1 MVSYLPTTFGKKES
15 WKDIS
20 YHIISMSSGRD
31 LFSLPAGPA
40 DLCFDKNEF
49 MKKTFSVDEFLH
61 ENRNAGSL
69 ENIRDDLGLYLK
81 VLRSAMIE
89 LINQDYADFVDLSA
103 NLIGLDQEIGGIGS
117 PLVKLKQEMLTVK
130 EALEGTMKDISDCL
144 EQKKALRGYKKSLQ
158 SLAKVR
164 TALVKLESLLE
175 SVEKGH
181 ELNPTLLERAALESI
196 QLQFN
201 VKFCSEFLDQEQLQS
216 AERWK
221 NDLLTQLKTYF
232 LNMLER
238 KDLDGLERCL
248 RIYCTLDE
256 CRMAEDVFKTE
267 IVSPYMSR
275 VVSESSLQN
284 SPQGLTGIYNQI
296 LDFISLNMKGLLN
309 LTKKNG
315 KVKGYNFVV
324 NSFWTEVERRMET
337 NMSSIFAP
345 GNPESF
351 YNKYKCTLE
360 FLERIEL
367 IIDDPVE
374 INYFKAH
381 PQYRSFQV
389 RWNLP
394 VYFQIRFQE
403 IGSNLE
409 RVCSLEIDPVKFSSQ
424 QISASQFN
432 LLPFS
437 IALTC
442 ISSCW
447 QDGIYLPQLFQR
459 FLKLT
464 LQLLSRVTTWVDS
477 AVTFPPMASA
487 DSKPESSLKLKL
499 LATLF
504 SDISNLS
511 KKIPQI
517 VNLILSQSP
526 PVLDLTVSQLDEL
539 FFDNRSALT
548 TKLNRL
554 QTLVVQELVQASVP
568 HIKQVSDIPRLYRK
582 TNREVPSKCCQYM
595 EQLIQPSRNFRDQY
609 NSLVGDER
617 LKEFLTDVYGS
628 LTTSYHNTV
637 EEVLTSVQ
645 KTEESLRRL
654 KSLRDRNS
662 ASTAAAS
669 SSSTTAMT
677 DDDKIR
683 LQLQVDVICFVQE
696 IERIGLARGEIEK
709 LDDLMRLVEEATK
722 IRIGSSSQP
731 APHT

>member
-1 MVSYLPTTFGKKES
+1 MPDKWLNN
-15 WKDIS
+15 I
-20 YHIISMSSGRD
+20 GRMTSARE

-69 ENIRDDLGLYLK
+69 EIIRDDLGVYLK

-103 NLIGLDQEIGGIGS
+103 NLIGLDRKISGIET
-117 PLVKLKQEMLTVK
+117 PLGKLKDEILAVK
-130 EALEGTMKDISDCL
+130 EALEGTMRDISDCL

-158 SLAKVR
+158 SLGKVQG
-164 TALVKLESLLE
+164 ALVKLESLLKP
-175 SVEKGH
+175 VEGK
-181 ELNPTLLERAALESI
+181 EKDVNPTLLERAALESI

-201 VKFCSEFLDQEQLQS
+201 IKFCREFLNDEQQKQS
-216 AERWK
+216 EQMK
-221 NDLLTQLKTYF
+221 DSLLDQLKTYF
-232 LNMLER
+232 LRTLEQ
-238 KDLDGLERCL
+238 KDVEGLERCL

-256 CRMAEDVFKTE
+256 CRTAEDVFRGE

-296 LDFISLNMKGLLN
+296 LDFISLHMKNLLT

-315 KVKGYNFVV
+315 KVKGYNFIV

-345 GNPESF
+345 GNPEAF
-351 YNKYKCTLE
+351 YQKYKCTLE
-360 FLERIEL
+360 FLERIEQ
-367 IIDDPVE
+367 IIEDSTE
-374 INYFKAH
+374 IAAFKAH
-381 PQYRSFQV
+381 SQYKSFQV

-409 RVCSLEIDPVKFSSQ
+409 KACSRELEASKFVEQ

-432 LLPFS
+432 LVQFS

-442 ISSCW
+442 ISNCW
-447 QDGIYLPQLFQR
+447 QEGIYLPQLFHR
-459 FLKLT
+459 FFKLT
-464 LQLLSRVTTWVDS
+464 LQLLSRTTSWVDT
-477 AVTFPPMASA
+477 AIAYNFPVSA
-487 DSKPESSLKLKL
+487 DSQMPSLKLKL

-504 SDISNLS
+504 ADINNLS

-517 VNLILSQSP
+517 ITLVVDKAPQSLALTP
-526 PVLDLTVSQLDEL
+526 PQLDEV
-539 FFDNRSALT
+539 FFDNRSTLT

-554 QTLVVQELVQASVP
+554 QTLIVQELVQASIP

-582 TNREVPSKCCQYM
+582 TNRDVPSKCCQYM
-595 EQLIQPSRNFRDQY
+595 ELLVQPSREFRVRYQAM
-609 NSLVGDER
+609 VGDER
-617 LKEFLTDVYGS
+617 LKEFLANVFTC
-628 LTTSYHNTV
+628 LTLNYYQAV
-637 EEVLTSVQ
+637 DEVLTSVQ

-654 KSLRDRNS
+654 KNLRDRNANS
-662 ASTAAAS
+662 A
-669 SSSTTAMT
+669 TTAPTMT
-677 DDDKIR
+677 TSTDRTTMSDDDKIR
-683 LQLQVDVICFVQE
+683 LQLQVDVIHYVQE
-696 IERIGLARGEIEK
+696 IESIGLARGEIEK
-709 LDDLMRLVEEATK
+709 LDELMQLVEEATK
-722 IRIGSSSQP
+722 IRIGSRM
-731 APHT
+731 

>member
-1 MVSYLPTTFGKKES
+1 
-15 WKDIS
+15 
-20 YHIISMSSGRD
+20 MSSARE

-69 ENIRDDLGLYLK
+69 EIIRDDLGVYLK

-89 LINQDYADFVDLSA
+89 LINQDYADFVNLSA
-103 NLIGLDQEIGGIGS
+103 NLIGLDQQISGIGS
-117 PLVKLKQEMLTVK
+117 PLEKLRDEIMAVK
-130 EALEGTMKDISDCL
+130 EALEGTMRDISDCL
-144 EQKKALRGYKKSLQ
+144 EQKKSLRGHKKSLQ
-158 SLAKVR
+158 SLGKVQG
-164 TALVKLESLLE
+164 ALVKLENLLKPGE
-175 SVEKGH
+175 GV
-181 ELNPTLLERAALESI
+181 NPTLLERAALESI

-201 VKFCSEFLDQEQLQS
+201 IKFCREFLNDEQQRHS
-216 AERWK
+216 EQMK
-221 NDLLTQLKTYF
+221 HSLLDQLKTYF
-232 LNMLER
+232 LRTLEQ
-238 KDLDGLERCL
+238 KNVDGLERCL

-256 CRMAEDVFKTE
+256 CRTAEEVFKGE

-296 LDFISLNMKGLLN
+296 LDFVSLYMKNLLT

-315 KVKGYNFVV
+315 KVKGYNFIV

-345 GNPESF
+345 GNPEAF
-351 YNKYKCTLE
+351 YQKYKCTLE
-360 FLERIEL
+360 FLERIEQ
-367 IIDDPVE
+367 IIEDPTE
-374 INYFKAH
+374 IVAFKAH
-381 PQYRSFQV
+381 SQYKSFQV

-409 RVCSLEIDPVKFSSQ
+409 KACSRDLEATKFAEQ

-432 LLPFS
+432 LVQFS

-442 ISSCW
+442 ISNCW
-447 QDGIYLPQLFQR
+447 QEGIYLPQLFHR
-459 FLKLT
+459 FFKLT
-464 LQLLSRVTTWVDS
+464 LQLLSRTTTWVDS
-477 AVTFPPMASA
+477 AIAFNFPAST
-487 DSKPESSLKLKL
+487 DSQTPSLKLKL

-517 VNLILSQSP
+517 VTLVLEKAPVSLALTP
-526 PVLDLTVSQLDEL
+526 PQLDEA
-539 FFDNRSALT
+539 FFDNRSTLT

-554 QTLVVQELVQASVP
+554 QTLIVQELVQASIP

-582 TNREVPSKCCQYM
+582 TNRDVPSRCCQYM
-595 EQLIQPSRNFRDQY
+595 ELLVQPSREFRERY
-609 NSLVGDER
+609 HGMVGGDER
-617 LKEFLTDVYGS
+617 LKEFLANVFTF
-628 LTTSYHNTV
+628 LTLNYYQAV
-637 EEVLTSVQ
+637 DEVLTSVQ

-654 KSLRDRNS
+654 KNLRDRN
-662 ASTAAAS
+662 ANPTTAAAATS
-669 SSSTTAMT
+669 SMSTSTDRTTMS

-683 LQLQVDVICFVQE
+683 LQLQVDVIHYVQE
-696 IERIGLARGEIEK
+696 IESIGLARGEIEK
-709 LDDLMRLVEEATK
+709 LDELTQLVEEATK
-722 IRIGSSSQP
+722 IRIGSRM
-731 APHT
+731 

>member
-1 MVSYLPTTFGKKES
+1 MASA
-15 WKDIS
+15 
-20 YHIISMSSGRD
+20 RD

-69 ENIRDDLGLYLK
+69 EIIRDDLGVYLK

-103 NLIGLDQEIGGIGS
+103 NLIGLDQQINGIETPLEKLRDEIMA
-117 PLVKLKQEMLTVK
+117 VR
-130 EALEGTMKDISDCL
+130 EALEGTMREISDCL

-158 SLAKVR
+158 SLGKVQD
-164 TALVKLESLLE
+164 ALVKLESLL
-175 SVEKGH
+175 
-181 ELNPTLLERAALESI
+181 NPIDGRDEVNPILLERAALESI

-201 VKFCSEFLDQEQLQS
+201 IKFCRDFLNNEQQQHSEQM
-216 AERWK
+216 K
-221 NDLLTQLKTYF
+221 NSLLGQLKRYF
-232 LNMLER
+232 LRTLKQN
-238 KDLDGLERCL
+238 DDDGLERCL

-256 CRMAEDVFKTE
+256 CRTAEEVFKTE
-267 IVSPYMSR
+267 IVSPYMTR

-296 LDFISLNMKGLLN
+296 LDFVSLHMKSLLT

-315 KVKGYNFVV
+315 KVKGYNFIV

-345 GNPESF
+345 GNPEAF
-351 YNKYKCTLE
+351 YQKYKCTLE

-367 IIDDPVE
+367 IIEDPAE
-374 INYFKAH
+374 ITGFKAH
-381 PQYRSFQV
+381 SQYKSFQV

-409 RVCSLEIDPVKFSSQ
+409 KACSRELDAAKFSTE

-432 LLPFS
+432 LVQFS

-442 ISSCW
+442 ISNCW
-447 QDGIYLPQLFQR
+447 QDGIYLPQLFHR
-459 FLKLT
+459 FFKLT
-464 LQLLSRVTTWVDS
+464 LQLLSRTTSWIDT
-477 AVTFPPMASA
+477 AIGFNFPI
-487 DSKPESSLKLKL
+487 SSDPQTPSFKLKML
-499 LATLF
+499 TTLF
-504 SDISNLS
+504 SDINNLS

-517 VNLILSQSP
+517 VTLVLEKSP
-526 PVLDLTVSQLDEL
+526 ASLALTSSQLDEI
-539 FFDNRSALT
+539 FFDNRSILT

-554 QTLVVQELVQASVP
+554 QTLIVQELVQASVP
-568 HIKQVSDIPRLYRK
+568 HIKQASDIPRLYRK
-582 TNREVPSKCCQYM
+582 TNRDVPSRCCQYM
-595 EQLIQPSRNFRDQY
+595 ELMVQPSREFREQY
-609 NSLVGDER
+609 HSMIGDER
-617 LKEFLTDVYGS
+617 LKEFLANVFTS
-628 LTTSYHNTV
+628 LTMNYYQAV
-637 EEVLTSVQ
+637 DEVLTSVQ

-654 KSLRDRNS
+654 KNLRDRNANS
-662 ASTAAAS
+662 GPI
-669 SSSTTAMT
+669 TTTTGTDRTTMS

-683 LQLQVDVICFVQE
+683 LQLQVDVIHYVQE
-696 IERIGLARGEIEK
+696 IESIGLARGEIEK
-709 LDDLMRLVEEATK
+709 LDELTQLVEEATK
-722 IRIGSSSQP
+722 IRIGSRM
-731 APHT
+731 

>member
-1 MVSYLPTTFGKKES
+1 MTSARE
-15 WKDIS
+15 
-20 YHIISMSSGRD
+20 

-69 ENIRDDLGLYLK
+69 EIIRDDLGVYLK

-89 LINQDYADFVDLSA
+89 LINQDYADFVNLSA
-103 NLIGLDQEIGGIGS
+103 NLIGLDQQISGIGS
-117 PLVKLKQEMLTVK
+117 PLEKLRDEIMAVK
-130 EALEGTMKDISDCL
+130 EALEGTMRDISDCL
-144 EQKKALRGYKKSLQ
+144 EQKKSLRGHKKSLQ
-158 SLAKVR
+158 SLGKVQG
-164 TALVKLESLLE
+164 ALVKLENLLKPGE
-175 SVEKGH
+175 GV
-181 ELNPTLLERAALESI
+181 NPTLLERAALESI

-201 VKFCSEFLDQEQLQS
+201 IKFCREFLNDEQQRHS
-216 AERWK
+216 EQMK
-221 NDLLTQLKTYF
+221 HSLLDQLKTYF
-232 LNMLER
+232 LRTLEQ
-238 KDLDGLERCL
+238 KNVDGLERCL

-256 CRMAEDVFKTE
+256 CRTAEEVFKGE

-296 LDFISLNMKGLLN
+296 LDFVSLHMKNLLT

-315 KVKGYNFVV
+315 KVKGYNFIV

-345 GNPESF
+345 GNPEAF
-351 YNKYKCTLE
+351 YQKYKCTLE
-360 FLERIEL
+360 FLERIEQ
-367 IIDDPVE
+367 IIEDPTE
-374 INYFKAH
+374 IVAFKAH
-381 PQYRSFQV
+381 SQYKSFQV

-409 RVCSLEIDPVKFSSQ
+409 KACSRDLEATKFAEQ

-432 LLPFS
+432 LVQFS

-442 ISSCW
+442 ISNCW
-447 QDGIYLPQLFQR
+447 QEGIYLPQLFHR
-459 FLKLT
+459 FFKLT
-464 LQLLSRVTTWVDS
+464 LQLLSRTTTWVDS
-477 AVTFPPMASA
+477 AIAFNFPAST
-487 DSKPESSLKLKL
+487 DSQTPSLKLKL

-517 VNLILSQSP
+517 VTLVLEKAPVSLALTP
-526 PVLDLTVSQLDEL
+526 PQLDEA
-539 FFDNRSALT
+539 FFDNRSTLT

-554 QTLVVQELVQASVP
+554 QTLIVQELVQASIP

-582 TNREVPSKCCQYM
+582 TNRDVPSRCCQYM
-595 EQLIQPSRNFRDQY
+595 ELLVQPSREFRERY
-609 NSLVGDER
+609 HGMVGGDER
-617 LKEFLTDVYGS
+617 LKEFLANVFTF
-628 LTTSYHNTV
+628 LTLNYYQAV
-637 EEVLTSVQ
+637 DEVLTSVQ

-654 KSLRDRNS
+654 KNLRDRN
-662 ASTAAAS
+662 ANPTTAAAATS
-669 SSSTTAMT
+669 SMSTSTDRTTMS

-683 LQLQVDVICFVQE
+683 LQLQVDVIHYVQE
-696 IERIGLARGEIEK
+696 IESIGLARGEIEK
-709 LDDLMRLVEEATK
+709 LDELTQLVEEATK
-722 IRIGSSSQP
+722 IRIGSRM
-731 APHT
+731 

>member
-1 MVSYLPTTFGKKES
+1 
-15 WKDIS
+15 
-20 YHIISMSSGRD
+20 MSSARD

-69 ENIRDDLGLYLK
+69 EIIRDDLGVYLK

-103 NLIGLDQEIGGIGS
+103 NLIGLDQQISGIGT
-117 PLVKLKQEMLTVK
+117 PLEKLKDEILAVK
-130 EALEGTMKDISDCL
+130 EALEGTMREISDCL
-144 EQKKALRGYKKSLQ
+144 QQKKAMRGYKKSLQ
-158 SLAKVR
+158 SLGKVQG
-164 TALVKLESLLE
+164 ALVKLESLLKP
-175 SVEKGH
+175 VEGKEQGI
-181 ELNPTLLERAALESI
+181 NPTLLERAALESI

-201 VKFCSEFLDQEQLQS
+201 IKFCRQFLNDKQQQQSELMKASLLD
-216 AERWK
+216 
-221 NDLLTQLKTYF
+221 QLKTYF
-232 LNMLER
+232 LQTLAQNN
-238 KDLDGLERCL
+238 LDGLERCL

-256 CRMAEDVFKTE
+256 CRTAEEVFKVE

-296 LDFISLNMKGLLN
+296 LDFMSLHMKNLLT

-315 KVKGYNFVV
+315 KVKGYNFIV

-345 GNPESF
+345 GNPEAF
-351 YNKYKCTLE
+351 YQKYKCTLE

-367 IIDDPVE
+367 IIEDPNE
-374 INYFKAH
+374 ANGFKAH
-381 PQYRSFQV
+381 PQYKSFQI

-409 RVCSLEIDPVKFSSQ
+409 KSCNRELDTAKFTAQ

-432 LLPFS
+432 LIQFS

-442 ISSCW
+442 ISNCW
-447 QDGIYLPQLFQR
+447 QQGIYLPQLFHR
-459 FLKLT
+459 FFKLT
-464 LQLLSRVTTWVDS
+464 LQLLSRTTSWIDTAIAFNFPAPVDPQ
-477 AVTFPPMASA
+477 TPP
-487 DSKPESSLKLKL
+487 LRLKL

-504 SDISNLS
+504 SDINNLS

-517 VNLILSQSP
+517 VNLILEKSP
-526 PVLDLTVSQLDEL
+526 SSLGLDASQLDEI
-539 FFDNRSALT
+539 FFDNRSMLT

-554 QTLVVQELVQASVP
+554 QTLIVQELVQASIS

-582 TNREVPSKCCQYM
+582 TNRDVPSKCCPYM
-595 EQLIQPSRNFRDQY
+595 ELLIQPSRCFRERY
-609 NSLVGDER
+609 TGMVGDER
-617 LKEFLTDVYGS
+617 LKEFLANVYTS
-628 LTTSYHNTV
+628 LTLNYYQAV
-637 EEVLTSVQ
+637 DEVLTSVQ

-654 KSLRDRNS
+654 KNLRDRNVNPPTATTL
-662 ASTAAAS
+662 ASTGNSTADRAAIS
-669 SSSTTAMT
+669 

-683 LQLQVDVICFVQE
+683 LQLQVDVIHYVQE
-696 IERIGLARGEIEK
+696 IETIGLARGEIEK
-709 LDDLMRLVEEATK
+709 LDELVQLVEEATK
-722 IRIGSSSQP
+722 IRIGANNSI
-731 APHT
+731 AKV

>member
-1 MVSYLPTTFGKKES
+1 
-15 WKDIS
+15 
-20 YHIISMSSGRD
+20 MSSARE

-69 ENIRDDLGLYLK
+69 EIIRDDLGVYLK

-89 LINQDYADFVDLSA
+89 LINQDYADFVNLSA
-103 NLIGLDQEIGGIGS
+103 NLIGLDQQISGIGS
-117 PLVKLKQEMLTVK
+117 PLEKLRDEIMAVK
-130 EALEGTMKDISDCL
+130 EALEGTMRDISDCL
-144 EQKKALRGYKKSLQ
+144 EQKKSLRGHKKSLQ
-158 SLAKVR
+158 SLGKVQG
-164 TALVKLESLLE
+164 ALVKLENLLKPGE
-175 SVEKGH
+175 GV
-181 ELNPTLLERAALESI
+181 NPTLLERAALESI

-201 VKFCSEFLDQEQLQS
+201 IKFCREFLNDEQQRHS
-216 AERWK
+216 EQMK
-221 NDLLTQLKTYF
+221 HSLLDQLKTYF
-232 LNMLER
+232 LRTLEQ
-238 KDLDGLERCL
+238 KNVDGLERCL

-256 CRMAEDVFKTE
+256 CRTAEEVFKGE

-296 LDFISLNMKGLLN
+296 LDFVSLHMKNLLT

-315 KVKGYNFVV
+315 KVKGYNFIV

-345 GNPESF
+345 GNPEAF
-351 YNKYKCTLE
+351 YQKYKCTLE
-360 FLERIEL
+360 FLERIEQ
-367 IIDDPVE
+367 IIEDPTE
-374 INYFKAH
+374 IVAFKAH
-381 PQYRSFQV
+381 SQYKSFKV

-409 RVCSLEIDPVKFSSQ
+409 KACSRDLEATKFAEQ

-432 LLPFS
+432 LVQFS

-442 ISSCW
+442 ISNCW
-447 QDGIYLPQLFQR
+447 QEGIYLPQLFHR
-459 FLKLT
+459 FFKLT
-464 LQLLSRVTTWVDS
+464 LQLLSRTTTWVDS
-477 AVTFPPMASA
+477 AIAFNFPAST
-487 DSKPESSLKLKL
+487 DSQTPSLKLKL

-517 VNLILSQSP
+517 VTLVLEKAPVSLALTP
-526 PVLDLTVSQLDEL
+526 PQLDEA
-539 FFDNRSALT
+539 FFDNRSTLT

-554 QTLVVQELVQASVP
+554 QTLIVQELVQASIP

-582 TNREVPSKCCQYM
+582 TNRDVPSRCCQYM
-595 EQLIQPSRNFRDQY
+595 ELLVQPSREFRERY
-609 NSLVGDER
+609 HGMVGGDER
-617 LKEFLTDVYGS
+617 LKEFLANVFTF
-628 LTTSYHNTV
+628 LTLNYYQAV
-637 EEVLTSVQ
+637 DEVLTSVQ

-654 KSLRDRNS
+654 KNLRDRN
-662 ASTAAAS
+662 ANPTTAAAATS
-669 SSSTTAMT
+669 SMSTSTDRTTMS

-683 LQLQVDVICFVQE
+683 LQLQVDVIHYVQE
-696 IERIGLARGEIEK
+696 IESIGLARGEIEK
-709 LDDLMRLVEEATK
+709 LDELTQLVEEATK
-722 IRIGSSSQP
+722 IRIGSRM
-731 APHT
+731 

>member
-1 MVSYLPTTFGKKES
+1 
-15 WKDIS
+15 
-20 YHIISMSSGRD
+20 MSSARE

-69 ENIRDDLGLYLK
+69 EIIRDDLGVYLK

-89 LINQDYADFVDLSA
+89 LINQDYADFVNLSA
-103 NLIGLDQEIGGIGS
+103 NLIGLDQQISGIGS
-117 PLVKLKQEMLTVK
+117 PLEKLRDEIMAVK
-130 EALEGTMKDISDCL
+130 EALEGTMRDISDCL
-144 EQKKALRGYKKSLQ
+144 EQKKSLRGHKKSLQ
-158 SLAKVR
+158 SLGKVQG
-164 TALVKLESLLE
+164 ALVKLENLLKPGE
-175 SVEKGH
+175 GV
-181 ELNPTLLERAALESI
+181 NPTLLERAALESI

-201 VKFCSEFLDQEQLQS
+201 IKFCREFLNDEQQRHS
-216 AERWK
+216 EQMK
-221 NDLLTQLKTYF
+221 HSLLDQLKTYF
-232 LNMLER
+232 LRTLEQ
-238 KDLDGLERCL
+238 KNVDGLERCL

-256 CRMAEDVFKTE
+256 CRTAEEVFKGE

-296 LDFISLNMKGLLN
+296 LDFVSLHMKNLLT

-315 KVKGYNFVV
+315 KVKGYNFIV

-345 GNPESF
+345 GNPEAF
-351 YNKYKCTLE
+351 YQKYKCTLE
-360 FLERIEL
+360 FLERIEQ
-367 IIDDPVE
+367 IIEDPTE
-374 INYFKAH
+374 IVAFKAH
-381 PQYRSFQV
+381 SQYKSFQV

-409 RVCSLEIDPVKFSSQ
+409 KACSRDLEATKFAEQ

-432 LLPFS
+432 LVQFS

-442 ISSCW
+442 ISNCW
-447 QDGIYLPQLFQR
+447 QEGIYLPQLFHR
-459 FLKLT
+459 FFKLT
-464 LQLLSRVTTWVDS
+464 LQLLSRTTTWVDS
-477 AVTFPPMASA
+477 AIAFNFPAST
-487 DSKPESSLKLKL
+487 DSQTPSLKLKL

-517 VNLILSQSP
+517 VTLVLEKAPVSLALTP
-526 PVLDLTVSQLDEL
+526 PQLDEA
-539 FFDNRSALT
+539 FFDNRSTLT

-554 QTLVVQELVQASVP
+554 QTLIVQELVQASIP

-582 TNREVPSKCCQYM
+582 TNRDVPSRCCQYM
-595 EQLIQPSRNFRDQY
+595 ELLVQPSREFRERY
-609 NSLVGDER
+609 HGMVGGDER
-617 LKEFLTDVYGS
+617 LKEFLANVFTF
-628 LTTSYHNTV
+628 LTLNYYQAV
-637 EEVLTSVQ
+637 DEVLTSVQ

-654 KSLRDRNS
+654 KNLRDRN
-662 ASTAAAS
+662 ANPTTAAAATS
-669 SSSTTAMT
+669 SMSTSTDRTTMS

-683 LQLQVDVICFVQE
+683 LQLQVDVIHYVQE
-696 IERIGLARGEIEK
+696 IESIGLARGEIEK
-709 LDDLMRLVEEATK
+709 LDELTQLVEEATK
-722 IRIGSSSQP
+722 IRIGSRM
-731 APHT
+731 

>member
-1 MVSYLPTTFGKKES
+1 
-15 WKDIS
+15 
-20 YHIISMSSGRD
+20 MSSARE

-69 ENIRDDLGLYLK
+69 EIIRDDLGVYLK

-89 LINQDYADFVDLSA
+89 LINQDYADFVNLSA
-103 NLIGLDQEIGGIGS
+103 NLIGLDQQISGIGS
-117 PLVKLKQEMLTVK
+117 PLEKLRDEIMAVK
-130 EALEGTMKDISDCL
+130 EALEGTMRDISDCL
-144 EQKKALRGYKKSLQ
+144 EQKKSLRGHKKSLQ
-158 SLAKVR
+158 SLGKVQG
-164 TALVKLESLLE
+164 ALVKLENLLKPGE
-175 SVEKGH
+175 GV
-181 ELNPTLLERAALESI
+181 NPTLLERAALESI

-201 VKFCSEFLDQEQLQS
+201 IKFCREFLNDEQQRHS
-216 AERWK
+216 EQMK
-221 NDLLTQLKTYF
+221 HSLLDQLKTYF
-232 LNMLER
+232 LRTLEQ
-238 KDLDGLERCL
+238 KNVDGLERCL

-256 CRMAEDVFKTE
+256 CRTAEEVFKGE

-296 LDFISLNMKGLLN
+296 LDFVSLHMKNLLT

-315 KVKGYNFVV
+315 KVKGYNFIV

-345 GNPESF
+345 GNPEAF
-351 YNKYKCTLE
+351 YQKYKCTLE
-360 FLERIEL
+360 FLERIEQ
-367 IIDDPVE
+367 IIEDPTE
-374 INYFKAH
+374 IVAFKAH
-381 PQYRSFQV
+381 SQYKSFQV

-409 RVCSLEIDPVKFSSQ
+409 KACSRDLEATKFAEQ

-432 LLPFS
+432 LVQFS

-442 ISSCW
+442 ISNCW
-447 QDGIYLPQLFQR
+447 QEGIYLPQLFHR
-459 FLKLT
+459 FFKLT
-464 LQLLSRVTTWVDS
+464 LQLLSRTTTWVDS
-477 AVTFPPMASA
+477 AIAFNFHAST
-487 DSKPESSLKLKL
+487 DSQTPSLKLKL

-517 VNLILSQSP
+517 VTLVLEKAPVSLALTP
-526 PVLDLTVSQLDEL
+526 PQLDEA
-539 FFDNRSALT
+539 FFDNRSTLT

-554 QTLVVQELVQASVP
+554 QTLIVQELVQASIP

-582 TNREVPSKCCQYM
+582 TNRDVPSRCCQYM
-595 EQLIQPSRNFRDQY
+595 ELLVQPSREFRERY
-609 NSLVGDER
+609 HGMVGGDER
-617 LKEFLTDVYGS
+617 LKEFLANVFTF
-628 LTTSYHNTV
+628 LTLNYYQAV
-637 EEVLTSVQ
+637 DEVLTSVQ

-654 KSLRDRNS
+654 KNLRDRN
-662 ASTAAAS
+662 ANPTTAAAATS
-669 SSSTTAMT
+669 SMSTSTDRTTMS

-683 LQLQVDVICFVQE
+683 LQLQVDVIHYVQE
-696 IERIGLARGEIEK
+696 IESIGLARGEIEK
-709 LDDLMRLVEEATK
+709 LDELTQLVEEATK
-722 IRIGSSSQP
+722 IRIGSRM
-731 APHT
+731 

>member
-1 MVSYLPTTFGKKES
+1 
-15 WKDIS
+15 
-20 YHIISMSSGRD
+20 MSSARD

-103 NLIGLDQEIGGIGS
+103 NLIGLDQQIGEIDA
-117 PLVKLKQEMLTVK
+117 PLQKLKQEMLTVK
-130 EALEGTMKDISDCL
+130 GALEGTMKDISDCL
-144 EQKKALRGYKKSLQ
+144 EQKKALRAYKKSLQ
-158 SLAKVR
+158 SLAKVQA
-164 TALVKLESLLE
+164 ALVKLKSLLKP
-175 SVEKGH
+175 VDEKQD
-181 ELNPTLLERAALESI
+181 EINPTLLERAALESI

-201 VKFCSEFLDQEQLQS
+201 LKYCSEFLDEEQKQS
-216 AERWK
+216 ADHWK
-221 NDLLTQLKTYF
+221 GSLLTQLKTYF
-232 LNMLER
+232 LNMLEK

-256 CRMAEDVFKTE
+256 CHIAEEVFKTE
-267 IVSPYMSR
+267 IVTPYMSR

-296 LDFISLNMKGLLN
+296 LDFISLNMKSLLS

-315 KVKGYNFVV
+315 KVKGYKFVI

-345 GNPESF
+345 GNPDSF
-351 YNKYKCTLE
+351 YSKYKCTLE

-367 IIDDPVE
+367 ILEDPVE
-374 INYFKAH
+374 INCFKTH
-381 PQYRSFQV
+381 SQYKSFQV

-409 RVCSLEIDPVKFSSQ
+409 KACTREIDAVKFSTQ
-424 QISASQFN
+424 QISVSQFN
-432 LLPFS
+432 LLQFS
-437 IALTC
+437 IVLTC
-442 ISSCW
+442 ISNCW
-447 QDGIYLPQLFQR
+447 QDGIYLPQLFHR

-464 LQLLSRVTTWVDS
+464 LQLLSRTMTWIDNVVALNPIAPQDS
-477 AVTFPPMASA
+477 GQ
-487 DSKPESSLKLKL
+487 EQSLRLKL

-504 SDISNLS
+504 SDITNLS

-517 VNLILSQSP
+517 VSLILDKSP
-526 PVLDLTVSQLDEL
+526 TNLELASPQLDEL

-554 QTLVVQELVQASVP
+554 QTLIVQELVQNSAP
-568 HIKQVSDIPRLYRK
+568 YIKQVSDIPRLYRK
-582 TNREVPSKCCQYM
+582 TNRDVPRRCCQYM
-595 EQLIQPSRNFRDQY
+595 EQLIQPSRSFRENY
-609 NSLVGDER
+609 SSLVGDER
-617 LKEFLTDVYGS
+617 LKDFLANVYGS
-628 LTTSYHNTV
+628 LTTSYYNAV
-637 EEVLTSVQ
+637 EEVLMSVQ

-654 KSLRDRNS
+654 KSLRDRNFT
-662 ASTAAAS
+662 TAAAS
-669 SSSTTAMT
+669 SNSTTAMT

-683 LQLQVDVICFVQE
+683 LQLQVDVIYYVQE

-709 LDDLMRLVEEATK
+709 LNELERLVEEATK
-722 IRIGSSSQP
+722 IRIGSGSQSI
-731 APHT
+731 AQS